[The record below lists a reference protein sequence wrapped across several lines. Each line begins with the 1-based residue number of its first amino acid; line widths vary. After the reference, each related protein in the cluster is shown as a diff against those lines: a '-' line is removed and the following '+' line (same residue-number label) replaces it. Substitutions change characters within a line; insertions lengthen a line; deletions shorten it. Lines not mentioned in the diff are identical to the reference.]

1 MRKAAQQE
9 MTGAGRR
16 QILPAAGYTM
26 VIAVLTAVLFDYYF
40 DLNDD
45 VLIKDIVAGVH
56 TGTPSGYSIQM
67 LYPISAFI
75 SFFYRIFR
83 GADWYGLFLCGC
95 QYLCIFLT
103 ARRSL
108 AMLEWAEGKENAA
121 AAGRKWKKGPALF
134 VLLGFLTYGFFLYE
148 LVYVQYTVTCGILT
162 ATAAF
167 LLYTTPQEYDAK
179 RFWKENTVSILI
191 LIAAFSIRT
200 EMFLLLLPFVGA
212 AGLSKWLRE
221 GFRKQGRKYGVVIGM
236 VLAGMSVMW
245 LGDAAA
251 HRSPEWQEF
260 RRVFDAR
267 TQIYDFYGVPEY
279 GEHKAFY
286 DSIGLSQEEYA
297 LLKNYNYGV
306 DDSIDADRLEE
317 IEAYAKTVYRSART
331 TKERLQDA
339 LWNYRR
345 RLTGVEGSPYNRLV
359 IFAYLCV
366 AAGLLCTGRPALLW
380 QPCLLFAARSISWFY
395 IEYRGRVV
403 SRIAVP
409 LYLMELLLLAGM
421 FWQECVMSRRRN
433 REEETAPGIRKEERD
448 AVPMVSAKGKSLD
461 WCVRVILLV
470 LVFWG
475 VSASLDNVWKVMQEQ
490 ENREQINRPYQALQE
505 YCKADPAHFY
515 YVDVYSTVYFS
526 EKMFEKVDNSGRNYD
541 IIGGWAC
548 KSPLSG
554 QEPLQF
560 FMTDSRRSVDWLA
573 AYLEQEKAGIP
584 VKKDEI
590 QTEGET
596 VWEVYEIQ
604 SEIKAE

>member
-1 MRKAAQQE
+1 MRKAFLKE
-9 MTGAGRR
+9 KAGVCKSRV
-16 QILPAAGYTM
+16 LLAAGYTILM
-26 VIAVLTAVLFDYYF
+26 IVLTAALFDYYF

-45 VLIKDIVAGVH
+45 VLIKDILAGVH

-67 LYPISAFI
+67 LYPVSAFI

-83 GADWYGLFLCGC
+83 KADWYGLFLCGC
-95 QYLCIFLT
+95 QYLCVFLT
-103 ARRSL
+103 AWRCL
-108 AMLEWAEGKENAA
+108 AMLEWTNGNINDNRTD
-121 AAGRKWKKGPALF
+121 RKWGKAFVLL
-134 VLLGFLTYGFFLYE
+134 VLLGFGTYGLFLYE
-148 LVYVQYTVTCGILT
+148 LVFVQYTVTCGILT

-179 RFWKENTVSILI
+179 RFWKENMVSILM
-191 LIAAFSIRT
+191 LIAAFSVRT

-236 VLAGMSVMW
+236 VLAGMSVIW

-260 RRVFDAR
+260 KRVFDAR

-286 DSIGLSQEEYA
+286 DSIGLSEEEYA

-345 RLTGVEGSPYNRLV
+345 RLTGEEGAPYNRLV

-421 FWQECVMSRRRN
+421 FWQECVRGRYQSRA
-433 REEETAPGIRKEERD
+433 EV
-448 AVPMVSAKGKSLD
+448 AVPGMQADEQGVVSSNSAKGRLLA

-475 VSASLDNVWKVMQEQ
+475 ASASMDRVQRVMQEQ
-490 ENREQINRPYQALQE
+490 ENRERINRPYQALQE

-554 QEPLQF
+554 REPLQYF
-560 FMTDSRRSVDWLA
+560 ITDSRRSVDWLS
-573 AYLEQEKAGIP
+573 AYLDKEKTAA
-584 VKKDEI
+584 VVRKDEI
-590 QTEGET
+590 QTEDET
-596 VWEVYEIQ
+596 VWEVYEI
-604 SEIKAE
+604 KAE

>member
-1 MRKAAQQE
+1 MRKAAQQK

-26 VIAVLTAVLFDYYF
+26 VTAVLTAVLFDYYF

-67 LYPISAFI
+67 LYPVSAFI

-108 AMLEWAEGKENAA
+108 AMLEWAGEKENAA
-121 AAGRKWKKGPALF
+121 AAGRKRKKELL
-134 VLLGFLTYGFFLYE
+134 LLGVLGVLTYGFFLYE
-148 LVYVQYTVTCGILT
+148 LVYVQYTVTCGMLT
-162 ATAAF
+162 AAAAF
-167 LLYTTPQEYDAK
+167 LLYTTPQEYDA
-179 RFWKENTVSILI
+179 RQFWKENIVSILM

-221 GFRKQGRKYGVVIGM
+221 GIRKQGRKYGVVIGV
-236 VLAGMSVMW
+236 VLAGMAVMW

-260 RRVFDAR
+260 RRVFAAR

-286 DSIGLSQEEYA
+286 DSIGLSEEEYA

-317 IEAYAKTVYRSART
+317 IEAYAKTVYQDART

-345 RLTGVEGSPYNRLV
+345 RLTGEEGAPYNGLV

-366 AAGLLCTGRPALLW
+366 AAGMLCAGRPALLW

-421 FWQECVMSRRRN
+421 FWLECVMGGRQSR
-433 REEETAPGIRKEERD
+433 EKESVPGMQEDGQSEGFSGPAK
-448 AVPMVSAKGKSLD
+448 AGASA
-461 WCVRVILLV
+461 WCVRVVLLV

-475 VSASLDNVWKVMQEQ
+475 ASAALDNVQKVMQEQ

-560 FMTDSRRSVDWLA
+560 FITDSRRSVDWLA
-573 AYLEQEKAGIP
+573 AYLEQEKAGAL

-604 SEIKAE
+604 